1 MLFLRFKPRY
11 NTNRSNV
18 CTNYKILK
26 DQLQD
31 IQNREWS
38 IVKLE
43 GNAIPELFG
52 GIPDSVLYA
61 VYASGG
67 PFPGISYSDPS
78 IGTANLIGGIDI
90 FRNSPDDPV
99 AYNKD

>member
-1 MLFLRFKPRY
+1 M
-11 NTNRSNV
+11 